1 MDGEKGVFLGI
12 GLVIGGTA
20 VLLAV
25 SQTTPAGALD
35 WAAALSGPA
44 AALAALSAAMAS
56 ISYQRGQERR
66 ETDRHKERV
75 RMECAP
81 VLLHIAERAI
91 NLANSLGPDLARVY
105 PGRGQLPTQ
114 KQCSLASQHTRL
126 RIKDSDRSDI
136 FEIWRNSSW
145 AFDADTAGH
154 IAKLRSFATLPD
166 RIRSIEQS
174 GKRSDAHAKA
184 FPLATQLDL
193 HIAEMEMA
201 DAISTCAQAI
211 ESGERIRNAALQL
224 IGRPQLKLSGTDFAF
239 TKCLKEAN

>member
-1 MDGEKGVFLGI
+1 MDGENGVFLGI
-12 GLVIGGTA
+12 GLLVGGTTVLVSIHQTEPVSA
-20 VLLAV
+20 VAW
-25 SQTTPAGALD
+25 AGAI
-35 WAAALSGPA
+35 AGPL
-44 AALAALSAAMAS
+44 AALAALGAALAT
-56 ISYQRGQERR
+56 ISHQRGQERR

-114 KQCSLASQHTRL
+114 KQCRLASQHTSL

-136 FEIWRNSSW
+136 VEIWRNSSW
-145 AFDADTAGH
+145 AFDADMAGH
-154 IAKLRSFATLPD
+154 IANLRSFATLPD
-166 RIRSIEQS
+166 RIKSVEQS
-174 GKRSDAHAKA
+174 GKRSEAHAKL
-184 FPLATQLDL
+184 FPLATRLDL

-201 DAISTCAQAI
+201 NAISACAQAI

-224 IGRPQLKLSGTDFAF
+224 TGRPKLKLSGTDFAF
-239 TKCLKEAN
+239 IECLKEAN